1 MGNFCKT
8 PSLTINTEVCD
19 EYIIGHKT
27 IMSTN
32 NRAIFNEIYKQE
44 QNESIYKLQQPLI
57 TQLPFISLDLIEPN
71 QFIPQIK
78 VNRRTLSFFQ
88 EKSPQDDNRSRT
100 TSQKI
105 KIENFQNSNQ
115 PIKSSLKSLNS
126 KQGSSQKSQT
136 SVRWGSDLSVIVKLI
151 HYQNQLV

>member
-1 MGNFCKT
+1 MGNLCKAQQ
-8 PSLTINTEVCD
+8 LTLTTEVCD
-19 EYIIGHKT
+19 EYIGHQT
-27 IMSTN
+27 IMSTK
-32 NRAIFNEIYKQE
+32 NRAIFNETYKQE
-44 QNESIYKLQQPLI
+44 QNESIYKLQSQPLI

-78 VNRRTLSFFQ
+78 VSRRTLSFFT
-88 EKSPQDDNRSRT
+88 EKSPKEDNRSRT

-105 KIENFQNSNQ
+105 KIENFSNSNQ

-126 KQGSSQKSQT
+126 KQGSSQKSQK

-151 HYQNQLV
+151 HYQNQLA